1 MIQETVLRASL
12 PGAVA
17 PILLCNDDHRFL
29 VAEQML
35 EIGVQPSAIVLEPM
49 GRNTA
54 PAAAVA
60 ALVAGEFDPR
70 AVIVLLPSD
79 HVVADEEA
87 FHAALQ
93 TAVKVAESGA
103 IVTFGMKPTA
113 PETGYGYI
121 QAGEPLDGVDGAFKV
136 RAFKEKPKADV
147 AAAYLADGGYFWNG
161 GMFVFRADV
170 MLAEIERFQPGIIP
184 AVKDAVAKS
193 RRDLDF
199 IRLDAESFAAAPNI
213 SIDYA
218 VMEQTEKAVLV
229 PCSIGWNDVGAWSSL
244 WEVRPQ
250 DDCGN
255 VFQGDVI
262 AHDTKGSL
270 VLSDKSLTA
279 LVGVRDLVV
288 IATKDA
294 ILVADKSRSQDVKFI
309 VDQLKATD
317 RVERMEHTVIF
328 RPWGSYE
335 VLDRGENF
343 LVNHIMVKPGQR
355 MSLHIHNHRA
365 EHWVVVA
372 GSACVTSGEKK
383 VVLQENQSIYIPQ
396 GERHQLEN
404 AGSVP
409 LRLIEVQSG
418 AYLGADDIKR
428 IAT

>member
-1 MIQETVLRASL
+1 M
-12 PGAVA
+12 
-17 PILLCNDDHRFL
+17 
-29 VAEQML
+29 
-35 EIGVQPSAIVLEPM
+35 
-49 GRNTA
+49 
-54 PAAAVA
+54 
-60 ALVAGEFDPR
+60 
-70 AVIVLLPSD
+70 
-79 HVVADEEA
+79 
-87 FHAALQ
+87 
-93 TAVKVAESGA
+93 
-103 IVTFGMKPTA
+103 
-113 PETGYGYI
+113 
-121 QAGEPLDGVDGAFKV
+121 
-136 RAFKEKPKADV
+136 
-147 AAAYLADGGYFWNG
+147 
-161 GMFVFRADV
+161 
-170 MLAEIERFQPGIIP
+170 
-184 AVKDAVAKS
+184 
-193 RRDLDF
+193 
-199 IRLDAESFAAAPNI
+199 
-213 SIDYA
+213 
-218 VMEQTEKAVLV
+218 
-229 PCSIGWNDVGAWSSL
+229 
-244 WEVRPQ
+244 RPQ